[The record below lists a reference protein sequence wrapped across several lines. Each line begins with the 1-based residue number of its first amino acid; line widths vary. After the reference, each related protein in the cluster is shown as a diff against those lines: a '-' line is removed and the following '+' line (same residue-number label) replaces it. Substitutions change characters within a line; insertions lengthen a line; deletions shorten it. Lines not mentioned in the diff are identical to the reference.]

1 MKKINEIIKSKS
13 VQYIIVACAGLLV
26 GRLLFSSSESPAP
39 ATHEGHEMHEG
50 HSHDLVQDETGV
62 WTCSMHPQIRQD
74 KPGKCPICA
83 MDLIPV
89 RKGSGGG
96 ENSDPK
102 AIQLSEEAAALAD
115 VQTSKVSRKNPVKT
129 VRLYGKIAPNEQSLQ
144 SQTAHVGGRIEQLNI
159 NFTGESVRA
168 GQTLAILYSP
178 ELFTAQQ
185 ELLEAIKMKQPALIQ
200 AAREKLRLWKMTN
213 AQIEAIEQSGS
224 VSPLVEIKANV
235 SGIVMTKRVNQGDYV
250 ASGAVLFDI
259 ANLSSVWAMFDTFE
273 VDLPFL
279 NRGDQV
285 HFTLQALP
293 GKTYTGR
300 IAFIDPII
308 NPSTRTA
315 RVRVEVPN
323 SHMELKPEMYATAEV
338 SAPLQGYKDRITVPQ
353 TAVLWTGKRSIVYVK
368 QPDTSTPTFLM
379 REVELGP
386 SLGNA
391 YVILKGLSE
400 GEEVVTNGVFS
411 IDASAQLEGKQS
423 MMNNDGEAQ
432 PMSGHVG
439 HTMSGHEG
447 HAAHGTSAAQPEPA
461 GEHAMFGVKG
471 SCDMCKQR
479 IETAA
484 KSVNGVSSVHWDKE
498 KQMIHLQYNPS
509 KTSVDAI
516 SKAIAKAG
524 HDTDT
529 YKADQTSTTN
539 CRVVANTGN
548 KRILQPGQA
557 TSPSSPLLSF
567 FILVAIFGRA

>member
-1 MKKINEIIKSKS
+1 
-13 VQYIIVACAGLLV
+13 
-26 GRLLFSSSESPAP
+26 
-39 ATHEGHEMHEG
+39 
-50 HSHDLVQDETGV
+50 
-62 WTCSMHPQIRQD
+62 
-74 KPGKCPICA
+74 
-83 MDLIPV
+83 
-89 RKGSGGG
+89 
-96 ENSDPK
+96 
-102 AIQLSEEAAALAD
+102 
-115 VQTSKVSRKNPVKT
+115 
-129 VRLYGKIAPNEQSLQ
+129 
-144 SQTAHVGGRIEQLNI
+144 
-159 NFTGESVRA
+159 
-168 GQTLAILYSP
+168 
-178 ELFTAQQ
+178 
-185 ELLEAIKMKQPALIQ
+185 
-200 AAREKLRLWKMTN
+200 MTN
-213 AQIEAIEQSGS
+213 EAIEQSGS

-259 ANLSSVWAMFDTFE
+259 ANLSSVWAMFDAFE

-400 GEEVVTNGVFS
+400 GEEIVTNGVFS

-432 PMSGHVG
+432 P
-439 HTMSGHEG
+439 MSGHEG

-498 KQMIHLQYNPS
+498 KQIACPGCGSCSTIRPKHLW
-509 KTSVDAI
+509 TLL
-516 SKAIAKAG
+516 AKLLPKRG
-524 HDTDT
+524 TT
-529 YKADQTSTTN
+529 RILIKRIKPSTTN